1 MPLDPKV
8 REFLDQAA
16 AAGFPATHTVSPTEA
31 RELMLKRRAMLQAT
45 PEPVARVD
53 DRTIPGPAGAIPVRV
68 YWPSADDGL
77 PVLVFV
83 HGGGWVI
90 GNVDTHDMVCRAVAN
105 RAGCMVVSVD
115 YRLAPEA
122 CFPGAA
128 EDCYAATA
136 WVAGHAREL
145 GADGSRLAIGGDSA
159 GGNLTAAVALMA
171 RDRGGPPLRFQWLIY
186 PVAGPDFETES
197 YRQCAEGYGLT
208 RADMIWFWDHY
219 VPNAADRQNPYV
231 TPLAAEDLRGL
242 PPALVITA
250 EYDPLRDEGE
260 ALAERLRAAG
270 VPTTLKRYDG
280 QIHGFVSNFT
290 VMEQGRVAIDQ
301 AAAALRA
308 AFGTS
313 R

>member
-8 REFLDQAA
+8 REFLDLGA
-16 AAGFPATHTVSPTEA
+16 AAGFPPTHTLSPTEA
-31 RELMLKRRAMLQAT
+31 RELMVKRRALLDAT
-45 PEPVARVD
+45 PEPVARVE
-53 DRTIPGPAGAIPVRV
+53 DRAIPGPSGEIPVRL
-68 YWPSADDGL
+68 YAPSADEAL
-77 PVLVFV
+77 PVLVFF

-90 GNVDTHDMVCRAVAN
+90 GSIDTHDMVCRALAN
-105 RAGCMVVSVD
+105 AAGCLVVSVD
-115 YRLAPEA
+115 YRLAPET

-136 WVAGHAREL
+136 WVAEHARSL
-145 GADGSRLAIGGDSA
+145 GADGSRIAVAGDSA
-159 GGNLTAAVALMA
+159 GGNLTAAVTLMA
-171 RDRGGPPLRFQWLIY
+171 RDRSGPPLAFQWLIY
-186 PVAGPDFETES
+186 PVAAPDFETES
-197 YRQCAEGYGLT
+197 YQSCAEGYGLT

-219 VPNAADRQNPYV
+219 VPEVSDRSNPYV
-231 TPLAAEDLRGL
+231 APLSAEDLSGL

-260 ALAERLRAAG
+260 ALAARLREAG

-301 AAAALRA
+301 AAAALRN
-308 AFGTS
+308 AFGTKA
-313 R
+313 